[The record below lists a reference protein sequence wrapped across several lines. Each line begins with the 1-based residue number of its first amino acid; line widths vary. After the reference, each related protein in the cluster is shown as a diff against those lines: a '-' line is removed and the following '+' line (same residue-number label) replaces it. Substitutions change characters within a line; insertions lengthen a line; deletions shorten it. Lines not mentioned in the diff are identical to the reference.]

1 MIHDLSFR
9 KESLLNSLFIFFG
22 PKLTNAQSI
31 AKKIT
36 MRKKIIIYVAFLLVG
51 MVLISKSGMSGE
63 TEEGRKTLPD
73 KDLKLWFNKPAT
85 RWQEALP
92 LGNGRIGA
100 MVFGGVNQERV
111 ILNEATLYSGVP
123 HNYDSLPDYTGYLD
137 IISRMIRNG
146 DYADAGEYGD
156 KHITGEASPCFQ
168 PLGDLVFQFSGSG
181 DYKEYSRDLDLAK
194 ALSSVRYTQDG
205 SNFYREVFVSHPDDA
220 LIIRMK
226 SDSKGAINFLMSME
240 SQHPTLQ
247 ATLQA
252 KNEFIYT
259 GQVAGFVLRRTLEW
273 VEERNQQWKYPDIW
287 DKEGKR
293 KPGAASILYN
303 GKGIKFEVRI
313 RVMDCDGKIS
323 ANEKGLKIEK
333 AKEVIL
339 AVAVASSFNGYDKN
353 PTTEGIDPSVQTR
366 KVIGRLVKKTY
377 KQLYNSHL
385 NDYQNLFNRATLHLD
400 SRASQLEQPTDVRKM
415 NNANDPDPSLE
426 ALFFQYGRYLLISSS
441 RTSGQPVNLQGLWN
455 VDVVPPWGSN
465 YTTNINTQMNY
476 WLAETTNLGECHEPL
491 FRFLEDISVMGG
503 KVAGQMYKRPGWV
516 LHHNTSLWRGAHPV
530 DINAPTSFWPM
541 AGGWFCQ
548 HLWDHYLFT
557 MDREFLKST
566 AYPLMKGAAE
576 FYDAWL
582 VSNENG
588 YLVTPVSTS
597 PENQFLYVNK
607 HGQTL
612 SAGMSEGSTLD
623 MAIIREL
630 FKNTID
636 AGKLLN
642 TDAEF
647 CAKLEANL
655 SRLLPYQVGSKGQL
669 LEFSK
674 EFIEGP
680 PRHNTSPY
688 YPLYPGTQFTLRK
701 TPELTESLKKL
712 MMSRTGSRVSGGGW
726 PGVWYAALWAR
737 LNEGEKSLSYINGV
751 LGRTFPNMLSGS
763 GTTFQIDANLGYT
776 AAIVE
781 MLLQS
786 HDGEIEFLPALP
798 KAWSAGSA
806 EGLRARGGFEVSMN
820 WQNGKLIS
828 ASVKSMSDGVVKLRL
843 GTKTAAYSM
852 RKNEYISLDKELN
865 IK

>member
-1 MIHDLSFR
+1 
-9 KESLLNSLFIFFG
+9 
-22 PKLTNAQSI
+22 
-31 AKKIT
+31 
-36 MRKKIIIYVAFLLVG
+36 MRKKIILYVTFLLVG
-51 MVLISKSGMSGE
+51 MALLSKSVISGE
-63 TEEGRKTLPD
+63 AKEGRKTLPD
-73 KDLKLWFNKPAT
+73 KDLTIWFSKPAT
-85 RWQEALP
+85 QWQDALP

-123 HNYDSLPDYTGYLD
+123 HKYDSLPDYTGYLG
-137 IISRMIRNG
+137 IISQMIRNG

-168 PLGDLVFQFSGSG
+168 PLGDLVFRFPGSG
-181 DYKEYSRDLDLAK
+181 YYKGYSRDLDLSK

-205 SNFYREVFVSHPDDA
+205 SNFYREVFISHPDDA

-226 SDSKGAINFLMSME
+226 SDSKGAINFSFSME

-247 ATLQA
+247 ATAQA

-273 VEERNQQWKYPDIW
+273 VEERNQQWKYPEIW

-293 KPGAASILYN
+293 RPGAASILYN

-313 RVMDCDGKIS
+313 RVLDCDGTIS
-323 ANEKGLKIEK
+323 TNDNGLKIEK
-333 AKEVIL
+333 AGEVLL
-339 AVAVASSFNGYDKN
+339 AVAIGTSFNGFDKD
-353 PTTEGIDPSVQTR
+353 PTSAGIDPAVKTR
-366 KVIGRLVKKTY
+366 KVIDQLSKKSFNRLY
-377 KQLYNSHL
+377 SNHL
-385 NDYQNLFNRATLHLD
+385 TDYQKLFNRASLHLESSAGQMD
-400 SRASQLEQPTDVRKM
+400 QPTDIRKS
-415 NNANDPDPSLE
+415 NNANAPDPSLE
-426 ALFFQYGRYLLISSS
+426 ALFFQFGRYLLISSS
-441 RTSGQPVNLQGLWN
+441 RVGGQPVNLQGLWN
-455 VDVVPPWGSN
+455 VDIVPPWGSN

-476 WLAETTNLGECHEPL
+476 WLAETTNLAECHEPL
-491 FRFLEDISVMGG
+491 FRFLEDISVTGG

-548 HLWDHYLFT
+548 HLWDHYQFT
-557 MDREFLKST
+557 LDREFLKNT
-566 AYPLMKGAAE
+566 AYPLMKGAAA

-582 VSNENG
+582 ASNEHG

-612 SAGMSEGSTLD
+612 SGGMSEGSTMD

-630 FKNTID
+630 FKNTME

-642 TDAEF
+642 TDGEF
-647 CAKLEANL
+647 CGKLEAKL
-655 SRLLPYQVGSKGQL
+655 SRLLPYQIGSKGQL

-674 EFIEGP
+674 EFAEGP

-701 TPELTESLKKL
+701 TPELTESLKTL
-712 MMSRTGSRVSGGGW
+712 MISRSGSRVGGGGW

-737 LNEGEKSLSYINGV
+737 LKEGDKSWSYLKGV

-776 AAIVE
+776 AAVVE

-798 KAWSAGSA
+798 KGWSSGSVK
-806 EGLRARGGFEVSMN
+806 GLRARGGYEVSMK
-820 WQNGKLIS
+820 WQNGNLID
-828 ASVKSMSDGVVKLRL
+828 ASVKSMTDGVVKLRL
-843 GTKTAAYSM
+843 GAKTAAFSM
-852 RKNEYISLDKELN
+852 KKGEQISLDTKLN

>member
-1 MIHDLSFR
+1 M
-9 KESLLNSLFIFFG
+9 
-22 PKLTNAQSI
+22 LTNAQFV
-31 AKKIT
+31 AKKII
-36 MRKKIIIYVAFLLVG
+36 MRKKIIFCVAFLLVG
-51 MVLISKSGMSGE
+51 MVFISKSGFSGE
-63 TEEGRKTLPD
+63 KQEGSNSLPD
-73 KDLKLWFNKPAT
+73 KDLKLWFSRPAT
-85 RWQEALP
+85 QWQEALP

-123 HNYDSLPDYTGYLD
+123 HKYDSLPDYTGYLD
-137 IISRMIRNG
+137 IISHMIRNG

-168 PLGDLVFQFSGSG
+168 PLGDLVFQFPGSG
-181 DYKEYSRDLDLAK
+181 DCSDYLRELDLSK
-194 ALSSVRYTQDG
+194 ALSSVRYAQNGT
-205 SNFYREVFVSHPDDA
+205 NFSREVFISHPDNA
-220 LIIRMK
+220 MIIRMK
-226 SDSKGAINFLMSME
+226 SDTKGAISFTMSME

-247 ATLQA
+247 SSPQA
-252 KNEFIYT
+252 KNEFSYT

-313 RVMDCDGKIS
+313 RVLNCDGKIS
-323 ANEKGLKIEK
+323 TNDKGLKIEK
-333 AKEVIL
+333 ASEVIL
-339 AVAVASSFNGYDKN
+339 AVAIASSFNGYDKN
-353 PTTEGIDPSVQTR
+353 PTTEGIDPSGQTR
-366 KVIGRLVKKTY
+366 KVIDQLAKKTY
-377 KQLYNSHL
+377 GRIFNSHL
-385 NDYQNLFNRATLHLD
+385 TDYQNLFNKASLHLESSEAQMD
-400 SRASQLEQPTDVRKM
+400 QPTDIRKL
-415 NNANDPDPSLE
+415 NHANAPDPSLE

-441 RTSGQPVNLQGLWN
+441 RVGGQPVNLQGLWN

-476 WLAETTNLGECHEPL
+476 WLAETTNLAECHEPL
-491 FRFLEDISVMGG
+491 FRFLEEISVTGG
-503 KVAGQMYKRPGWV
+503 KVASQMYQRPGWV
-516 LHHNTSLWRGAHPV
+516 LHHTTSLWRGAHPV

-548 HLWDHYLFT
+548 HLWEHYQFT
-557 MDREFLKST
+557 LDREFLKNT
-566 AYPLMKGAAE
+566 AYPLMKGAAS
-576 FYDAWL
+576 FYNAWL
-582 VSNENG
+582 VPNEQG

-612 SAGMSEGSTLD
+612 SGGMSEGSTLD
-623 MAIIREL
+623 MAVIREL
-630 FKNTID
+630 FKNTVD

-642 TDAEF
+642 ADAEF

-655 SRLLPYQVGSKGQL
+655 PKLLPYQVGSNGQL

-701 TPELTESLKKL
+701 TPALTESLKTL
-712 MMSRTGSRVSGGGW
+712 MINRSGSRVNGGGW

-737 LNEGEKSLSYINGV
+737 LHEGDKSLSYLKGV
-751 LGRTFPNMLSGS
+751 LGRTFMNLFSGS

-776 AAIVE
+776 ASVVE

-786 HDGEIEFLPALP
+786 HDGEIEMLPALP
-798 KAWSAGSA
+798 KTWESGSVK
-806 EGLRARGGFEVSMN
+806 GFRARGGYEVSMN
-820 WQNGKLIS
+820 WQNGNLIG
-828 ASVKSMSDGVVKLRL
+828 ASVKSISDGVVKLRL
-843 GTKTAAYSM
+843 GTKTAAYTL
-852 RKNEYISLDKELN
+852 RKGELISLDKDLQ

>member
-1 MIHDLSFR
+1 MTR
-9 KESLLNSLFIFFG
+9 KLFYCVPIAVFILLFINILRAG
-22 PKLTNAQSI
+22 N
-31 AKKIT
+31 
-36 MRKKIIIYVAFLLVG
+36 VG
-51 MVLISKSGMSGE
+51 SA
-63 TEEGRKTLPD
+63 
-73 KDLKLWFNKPAT
+73 LKNKEMTLWFKDPGKQWT
-85 RWQEALP
+85 DALP

-100 MVFGGVNQERV
+100 MVFGGVNQERI
-111 ILNEATLYSGVP
+111 ILNEATLYSGTP
-123 HNYDSLPDYTGYLD
+123 HKYDSLPDYTRYLD

-181 DYKEYSRDLDLAK
+181 NYKDYERELDLGK
-194 ALSSVRYTQDG
+194 ALSRVHYMQNG
-205 SNFYREVFVSHPDDA
+205 SNFSREIFISHPDDA
-220 LIIRMK
+220 LIIRMQ
-226 SDSKGAINFLMSME
+226 SDTKGAIGFMMSME
-240 SQHPTLQ
+240 SQHPTFQ
-247 ATLQA
+247 ASPSV
-252 KNEFIYT
+252 KNEFVYT

-273 VEERNQQWKYPDIW
+273 VEERNQQWKYPEIW

-293 KPGAASILYN
+293 KQGASTILYN

-313 RVMDCDGKIS
+313 KILSCDGRVS
-323 ANEKGLKIEK
+323 ASNQGLKIEK

-353 PTTEGIDPSVQTR
+353 PVTEGIDPSIQTR
-366 KVIGRLVKKTY
+366 KIIGQLANKTY
-377 KQLYNSHL
+377 KQLYNRHIA
-385 NDYQNLFNRATLHLD
+385 DYQNLFNRASLHLD
-400 SRASQLEQPTDVRKM
+400 SGSDQTNQPTDVRKK
-415 NNANDPDPSLE
+415 NNSNVPDPSLE

-441 RTSGQPVNLQGLWN
+441 RAGGQPVNLQGLWN
-455 VDVVPPWGSN
+455 VDIVPPWGSN

-503 KVAGQMYKRPGWV
+503 KVAAQMYKRPGWV
-516 LHHNTSLWRGAHPV
+516 LHHTTSLWRGAHPV
-530 DINAPTSFWPM
+530 DINSPTSFWPM

-548 HLWDHYLFT
+548 HLWDHYLFS
-557 MDREFLKST
+557 MDHEFLKTT
-566 AYPLMKGAAE
+566 AYPLMKGSAE

-582 VSNENG
+582 VSNEKG

-607 HGQTL
+607 QGQTL
-612 SAGMSEGSTLD
+612 SAGMSEGSMLD

-636 AGKLLN
+636 AGRLLN
-642 TDAEF
+642 TDKEF
-647 CAKLEANL
+647 CAKLEARL
-655 SRLLPYQVGSKGQL
+655 SRLLPYQIGSNGQL

-680 PRHNTSPY
+680 PRHNTSPF
-688 YPLYPGTQFTLRK
+688 YPLYPGTQFSLRK

-712 MMSRTGSRVSGGGW
+712 MISRTGSRVSGGGW

-737 LNEGEKSLSYINGV
+737 LDDGEKSFPFINGV
-751 LGRTFPNMLSGS
+751 LGHTFQNMLSGS

-776 AAIVE
+776 AAVVE

-798 KAWSAGSA
+798 KAWATGSVK
-806 EGLRARGGFEVSMN
+806 GFRTRGGFEVSMK
-820 WQNGKLIS
+820 WQNGDLVE
-828 ASVKSMSDGVVKLRL
+828 ASVKSIRDANLKMRFGN
-843 GTKTAAYSM
+843 KTVEYPM
-852 RKNEYISLDKELN
+852 RKDEVIILDKNLK